1 MGDLQSVYLSQ
12 SPSNFPILSVKL
24 CTLSVLG
31 YMFPLSETILS
42 IHVFKLSPGDQLFS
56 MCSLHI
62 YDIVKLLK
70 TIFLLRSSS

>member
-1 MGDLQSVYLSQ
+1 
-12 SPSNFPILSVKL
+12 
-24 CTLSVLG
+24 
-31 YMFPLSETILS
+31 MFPLSETILS

-70 TIFLLRSSS
+70 TIFSSSGLPADSFLARRNNEVLALTKNGLAEEKKV